1 MSWQLTGDA
10 WRYREQAESG
20 PRAVRKQA
28 ESRDES
34 GAFGGSSGRRRSTL
48 ETGAMPDLCDKRA
61 LRVAAR
67 AG

>member
-10 WRYREQAESG
+10 WRD
-20 PRAVRKQA
+20 RAQA
-28 ESRDES
+28 ESRDE
-34 GAFGGSSGRRRSTL
+34 GRAFGGSSGRRRSTL